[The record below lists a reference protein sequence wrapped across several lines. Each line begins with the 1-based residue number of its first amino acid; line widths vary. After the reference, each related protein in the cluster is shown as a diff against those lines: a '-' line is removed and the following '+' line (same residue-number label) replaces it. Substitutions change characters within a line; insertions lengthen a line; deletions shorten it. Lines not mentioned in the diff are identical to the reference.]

1 MMSQLNRK
9 NEFSLFQKYEFRVS
23 TGTQYPQIA
32 RIFLKVAR
40 EHENSTHFTEG
51 GMQIARILGKDA
63 HFFLLE
69 IWGRVISDQV

>member
-1 MMSQLNRK
+1 MDYLK
-9 NEFSLFQKYEFRVS
+9 EELFIM
-23 TGTQYPQIA
+23 TQG
-32 RIFLKVAR
+32 VHW
-40 EHENSTHFTEG
+40 HEKTANSTHFTEG